1 MFRNVTRH
9 KYEESALAPAQQR
22 RNHNLTFSV
31 LIFGVAAYALL
42 QSMVIPVLPTV
53 QAQLHTTQSTVTW
66 VVTAYLLSA
75 SVFTPLLG
83 RVGDLVGK
91 QKVLVATL
99 VALAAGSLLAALA
112 GSITVMIVARVIQ
125 GIGGGVLP
133 IAFGIA
139 RDEFPIEKVNG
150 AIGNLAALT
159 AVGGGL
165 GLVLAGPIVAHL
177 DYHWLFWIPMG
188 MVSVAAVAALFV
200 PASPVRAEGRI
211 SWGAAGLLS
220 AWLVALLLA
229 VSEGQTWGWTS
240 ARTLGLTGVAVVLAA
255 VWAMVELRS
264 ANPLVDMRM
273 MRIPTVWTTNLVA
286 LLFGVTIYAVM
297 AFLPQFVQTPRS
309 AGYGFGASITGSG
322 LFLLPLTVTMFVGGL
337 LSGRIAGRFGSK
349 GALVAGSVISVPAMV
364 LLTYGHSQAWEI
376 YVSSAVLGLGIGL
389 AFSAMSALVVE
400 AVEPHQT
407 GVSGGM
413 NANIRTIG
421 GSLGSAVVAS
431 IITSGVAPGALPKDS
446 GYTGGFL
453 FIAIATALAAA
464 AALLIPAAKARTVR
478 IIGPSAEAVEAAEY
492 AAAAVTTAGTPG
504 IAVVSA
510 GSADED
516 EDGAFAGSVGAPS
529 LG

>member
-1 MFRNVTRH
+1 MAPVSESRH
-9 KYEESALAPAQQR
+9 HSHDLAQDHA
-22 RNHNLTFSV
+22 RNHNLTFAV

-83 RVGDLVGK
+83 RVGDLAGK

-99 VALAAGSLLAALA
+99 IALAVGSLLAALA
-112 GSITVMIVARVIQ
+112 TSITVMIIARVIQ

-165 GLVLAGPIVAHL
+165 GLVLAGPIVEHL
-177 DYHWLFWIPMG
+177 NYHWLFWIPMG

-200 PASPVRAEGRI
+200 PASPVRAQGRI
-211 SWGAAGLLS
+211 SWGAAVLLS
-220 AWLVALLLA
+220 AWLVAVLLA

-240 ARTLGLTGVAVVLAA
+240 ARTLGLTGVGLVLAA
-255 VWAMVELRS
+255 LWGMVELRS
-264 ANPLVDMRM
+264 AYPLVDMRM

-297 AFLPQFVQTPRS
+297 AFLPQFVQTPGS
-309 AGYGFGASITGSG
+309 AGYGFDASVTASG
-322 LFLLPLTVTMFVGGL
+322 LFLLPLTVTMFLGGL
-337 LSGRIAGRFGSK
+337 LSGRTAGRFGSK
-349 GALVAGSVISVPAMV
+349 GALVAGSFISVPPMF
-364 LLTYGHSQAWEI
+364 LLTYGHNQSWEI
-376 YVSSAVLGLGIGL
+376 YVVSAVLGLGIGL

-431 IITSGVAPGALPKDS
+431 IVTSGVAPGALPKNS

-453 FIAIATALAAA
+453 FIALATLLAAA
-464 AALLIPAAKARTVR
+464 ASLLIPATRARATRLVASSE
-478 IIGPSAEAVEAAEY
+478 GLGAQSGAVDVLVVPNARAAEM
-492 AAAAVTTAGTPG
+492 VSFTPSG
-504 IAVVSA
+504 DND
-510 GSADED
+510 G
-516 EDGAFAGSVGAPS
+516 EDGALADSVGAPS
-529 LG
+529 IG